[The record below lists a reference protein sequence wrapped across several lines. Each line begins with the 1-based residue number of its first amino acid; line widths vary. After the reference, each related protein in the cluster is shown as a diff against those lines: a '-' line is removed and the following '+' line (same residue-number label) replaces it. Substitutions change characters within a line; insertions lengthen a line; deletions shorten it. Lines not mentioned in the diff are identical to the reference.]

1 MTFKI
6 VVGGT
11 DGVIRELENTSKI
24 PQQVVRDLAQFVF
37 NRARAGAGRHIKT
50 GALESSTYIRK
61 IKDGLQVGHDANR
74 APHAVFVHFGTKPHA
89 IKPKNRKILRWATA
103 SGRFIFAR
111 QVNHPGYEGD
121 PWLFRAVDEANSKF
135 DEIATSAIK
144 EASK

>member
-61 IKDGLQVGHDANR
+61 ITDGLQVGHDANR

-89 IKPKNRKILRWATA
+89 ISPKNKKILRWA
-103 SGRFIFAR
+103 SDGRFIFAR
-111 QVNHPGYEGD
+111 KVNHPGYEGD
-121 PWLFRAVDEANSKF
+121 PWLFNAVDEANARF
-135 DEIATSAIK
+135 DEIATASIK
-144 EASK
+144 KVGK